1 MSAIIAPTSV
11 SHVDRR
17 ACDVSRSKPT
27 GVIHR
32 LIPAVAVG
40 SLAIGF
46 ALYMGLEVGISNHLQ
61 YLLHGLHAADPDF
74 LAGDWFTTQT
84 PDHHHLFSL
93 LVQSLAANGVLHVGL
108 GLLNGASSVAY
119 ALAIYFIIARFS
131 SRPLAPYACAII
143 LLAFLPI
150 TGPGHT
156 HILLP
161 YFVPSVLSGVLM
173 LVAFALLLNDRVF
186 AAGIVAALSCATHA
200 NYLLLIAPVW
210 FVYIALSPRR
220 DWKRLVLALFIPW
233 LVSWAPH
240 IQMILN
246 VLNDPSDP
254 MTIRRIF
261 WEYYVPIHYN
271 SSSWATGPLVR
282 YAAVLGC
289 GAVAACVMR
298 RQLTS
303 SAFNL
308 TLAVATVFV
317 AGAFGTMVLDSEF
330 FTNLFTWR
338 FGPFLTIA
346 AAVSMALLL
355 DFARVAADWPKLLAF
370 SVSAVVLRW
379 TELDERAMAL
389 LALLILGVALMTIW
403 DWFALKAASRNPE
416 LPGRLVLM
424 MPAIQNWVFCSI
436 IIFFAALGVRSGLW
450 RKDMF
455 SRPINPDAAALY
467 EWCRNTTPPGTQF
480 IVPPDLTSFRLETGR
495 AILVD
500 YKCIAYQ
507 PIMQLEWYRRMTWL
521 CGEAPTGY
529 NEAAS
534 LYLKLSNE
542 DAMLLQREFGS
553 RYVVVDRYRHTGD
566 LSELRTVFQACRFQ
580 VLELPVGES
589 EKMPVAAAI
598 SAPRLT
604 GGPAFTNGAAPRR

>member
-1 MSAIIAPTSV
+1 MSAITAPASV
-11 SHVDRR
+11 SSVGRHVCGDSRTRR
-17 ACDVSRSKPT
+17 AGIAD
-27 GVIHR
+27 R
-32 LIPAVAVG
+32 LIPAGAVG

-46 ALYMGLEVGISNHLQ
+46 ALYTGLEVGISNHLQ
-61 YLLHGLHAADPDF
+61 YLLHGLHAASPDF

-93 LVQSLAANGVLHVGL
+93 LVQFLAANGVLHVGL

-131 SRPLAPYACAII
+131 SRPLAPYACAIT

-173 LVAFALLLNDRVF
+173 LVAFALLLNERVF

-210 FVYIALSPRR
+210 FVYIALSPRQ

-240 IQMILN
+240 LQMILT
-246 VLNDPSDP
+246 VLSDPSDP

-271 SSSWATGPLVR
+271 SSSWATGPLVQ
-282 YAAVLGC
+282 YAVVLGC
-289 GAVAACVMR
+289 GAVAAWTIR

-303 SAFNL
+303 SAFRL
-308 TLAVATVFV
+308 TLAIATVFV
-317 AGAFGTMVLDSEF
+317 AGAFGTMVLDSDF

-338 FGPFLTIA
+338 LGPFLTVA
-346 AAVSMALLL
+346 AAVSMSLLL
-355 DFARVAADWPKLLAF
+355 DFSRAAADWPRLIA
-370 SVSAVVLRW
+370 VGTSALVLRW
-379 TELDERAMAL
+379 IELDERAIVL
-389 LALLILGVALMTIW
+389 LAILMLSVALTTILER
-403 DWFALKAASRNPE
+403 FVLKAASRRPQSS
-416 LPGRLVLM
+416 GRM
-424 MPAIQNWVFCSI
+424 IQRIPALQNWVFCSI

-455 SRPINPDAAALY
+455 SRSIKPDAAALY
-467 EWCRNTTPPGTQF
+467 EWCRSSTPPGTQF

-500 YKCIAYQ
+500 YKCIAYL

-542 DAMLLQREFGS
+542 DALLLQREFRS
-553 RYVVVDRYRHTGD
+553 QYVVIDRYRHTGD
-566 LSELRTVFQACRFQ
+566 LSGLKIVFQAGRFQ
-580 VLELPVGES
+580 VLQLPAAES

-598 SAPRLT
+598 SALAMA
-604 GGPAFTNGAAPRR
+604 GGPAFTRGAVPRR